1 MDKVTSLSNSI
12 IWNSYGS
19 LNRCPLV
26 KGKESQWFLL
36 MYCDKHIS
44 IKSWIKKATEYRN
57 NWWNDI
63 LNRKPQEI
71 VTIQGPRHCLRDSY
85 WFGGHCQQTM
95 TLFQGDKHRGIAE
108 VFVTL
113 KPSHSI
119 PIKIENEVLIP
130 ILSWYLVKFENF
142 KNKGSSPMYHQW
154 RDPQSGMVL
163 NCKII

>member
-19 LNRCPLV
+19 LNRCPPLKAKKANGFYSCIV
-26 KGKESQWFLL
+26 
-36 MYCDKHIS
+36 IS
-44 IKSWIKKATEYRN
+44 IYPLDKSWIKKAIEYRN

-71 VTIQGPRHCLRDSY
+71 VKIQGPRHCLRDSY
-85 WFGGHCQQTM
+85 WFDFQQTM
-95 TLFQGDKHRGIAE
+95 TWFQGDKHRGIAE

-119 PIKIENEVLIP
+119 PIKIDNEVLIP

-154 RDPQSGMVL
+154 RDPQTGMVL